1 MYRQIL
7 SRQTKTPSILR
18 FRIRQGRGY
27 INSNGKMACKNRIKD
42 GIDSTFDVP
51 GLQDSK
57 IIELFVI
64 RFISC
69 CIIACFSV
77 IFDWNLTGGKC
88 YLLYTQLNLVKNL
101 SSTYNHHHLI
111 IVFLKKHWFTFL
123 FKEAGCKRHDGI
135 IVGGSILLPK
145 QPRDRTWTSQTAFLK
160 YITHFETLSSKSL
173 QFKKAIRELQHKFL
187 ERKEN
192 YFLFGT
198 TSYYY
203 RTIYQPLLL

>member
-51 GLQDSK
+51 GLQDSE

-77 IFDWNLTGGKC
+77 IFDWNLTRGKY

-101 SSTYNHHHLI
+101 CSAYNHHHLI
-111 IVFLKKHWFTFL
+111 IVFLKKNIDSHFSL
-123 FKEAGCKRHDGI
+123 RKR
-135 IVGGSILLPK
+135 VVNAM
-145 QPRDRTWTSQTAFLK
+145 TA
-160 YITHFETLSSKSL
+160 
-173 QFKKAIRELQHKFL
+173 
-187 ERKEN
+187 
-192 YFLFGT
+192 
-198 TSYYY
+198 
-203 RTIYQPLLL
+203 

>member
-1 MYRQIL
+1 MFFGYFWLKFDWRKIL
-7 SRQTKTPSILR
+7 LVIYSTQPSQK
-18 FRIRQGRGY
+18 F
-27 INSNGKMACKNRIKD
+27 M
-42 GIDSTFDVP
+42 
-51 GLQDSK
+51 
-57 IIELFVI
+57 
-64 RFISC
+64 
-69 CIIACFSV
+69 FSV
-77 IFDWNLTGGKC
+77 QPPPFDHC
-88 YLLYTQLNLVKNL
+88 
-101 SSTYNHHHLI
+101 
-111 IVFLKKHWFTFL
+111 VFKKKHWFTFL

-192 YFLFGT
+192 NFLFGT